1 MSDLELIESLCR
13 IVEQEIGIIRK
24 LTYALSQERALTEAE
39 KMYVRDSENSYSEVI
54 DHISDL
60 P

>member
-39 KMYVRDSENSYSEVI
+39 KMYARDSENSYSEVI